1 MPDLSLELAHGGVV
15 IGVDEVGRGP
25 LAGPVVAGAAWIDP
39 KRIDP
44 ALLAALDDSKKLSR
58 KAREDL
64 VPALLAD
71 PGVRVRVAEASVAE
85 IDSHNIL
92 RATFL
97 AMARAVDALSKALS
111 ISSPGPI
118 ALALVDGN
126 RPPPLPCPVRCLI
139 KGDGLSSSIA
149 AASIVA
155 KVDRDATMAALAET
169 HPGYGWDRNAGYG
182 TAEHREALT
191 RLGATAHHRR
201 SFAPVRLAL
210 GRGPE
215 SPPDPTHG
223 PPQKISGTR
232 PP

>member
-1 MPDLSLELAHGGVV
+1 MPDLFLELAHGGVV

-25 LAGPVVAGAAWIDP
+25 LAGPVVASAAWIDP

-44 ALLAALDDSKKLSR
+44 TLLAALDDSKKLSR
-58 KAREDL
+58 KAREAL
-64 VPALLAD
+64 APALLAD

-97 AMARAVDALSKALS
+97 AMARAVDALSKSL
-111 ISSPGPI
+111 PGGPLGSPI

-155 KVDRDATMAALAET
+155 KVDRDATMATLAEA

-210 GRGPE
+210 DRGSE
-215 SPPDPTHG
+215 SPPD
-223 PPQKISGTR
+223 R
-232 PP
+232 VN